1 MFDSIIN
8 FISNNALGKVQVMGM
23 SGLVFLV
30 FNWVLSKYKIP
41 ERFTRW
47 LDSTEARMESS
58 LDKFIS
64 SAGLVAFNW
73 GVGFTVWIN
82 QTPVV
87 NWIYEKL
94 LEPILIITV
103 EGVLRLLSVLLD
115 KLSTLIVKM
124 TNKFVVGLRSDNK
137 NVVVKEPEV

>member
-1 MFDSIIN
+1 
-8 FISNNALGKVQVMGM
+8 
-23 SGLVFLV
+23 V

-47 LDSTEARMESS
+47 LDKAEARMESS

-64 SAGLVAFNW
+64 GAGLVAYNW

-94 LEPILIITV
+94 LEPILIISI